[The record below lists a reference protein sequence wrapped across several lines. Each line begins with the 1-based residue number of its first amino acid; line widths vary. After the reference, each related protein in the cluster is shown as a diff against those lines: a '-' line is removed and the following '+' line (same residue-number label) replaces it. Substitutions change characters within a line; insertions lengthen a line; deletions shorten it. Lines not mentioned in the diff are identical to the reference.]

1 MNAPRVYRDQ
11 NSKNLSIES
20 RYSQETRDKLTALGF
35 SLTDEGELGA
45 HVGCVA
51 AVYHK
56 PGDKF
61 YAAADYRRF
70 YGSAAY

>member
-1 MNAPRVYRDQ
+1 M
-11 NSKNLSIES
+11 
-20 RYSQETRDKLTALGF
+20 ETVDPIYVRTEAVV
-35 SLTDEGELGA
+35 TNEGELGS

-56 PGDKF
+56 PGDKY

>member
-1 MNAPRVYRDQ
+1 MHGQTRDQ
-11 NSKNLSIES
+11 CMISHVI
-20 RYSQETRDKLTALGF
+20 
-35 SLTDEGELGA
+35 

-56 PGDKF
+56 PGDKY